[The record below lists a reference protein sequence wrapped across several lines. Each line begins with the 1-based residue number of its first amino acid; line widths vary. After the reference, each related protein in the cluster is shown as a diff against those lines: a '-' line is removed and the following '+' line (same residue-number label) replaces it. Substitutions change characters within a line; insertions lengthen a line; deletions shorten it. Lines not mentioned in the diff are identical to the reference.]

1 MVILN
6 DFQTMFLVSSPGSH
20 GLFGFAEVGSSFV
33 IQMCF
38 VVAPDDH
45 KQNQTTCI
53 SSTRRVK

>member
-1 MVILN
+1 MVISN
-6 DFQTMFLVSSPGSH
+6 DFQTMLLVSSPGSH

-33 IQMCF
+33 IPMSF

-53 SSTRRVK
+53 PSTRKVK